1 MKYILT
7 SVLNN
12 NECDDVQAYAGYEV
26 TTGNTSYKISLEYGV
41 QLIAGHRYSESHN
54 SYTERYVSVSLG
66 TSSDPTKAASYNI
79 LDSGWKKD
87 ATYLSGS
94 GSYYHLTGTTSKT
107 ISRTHSSQ
115 KIYITSWGKYTTTGT
130 SVTNYTST
138 TIPALDYWTVEFSLN
153 GGSGTFGDLIKWRG
167 ERLQIHD
174 GKPTKTGYD
183 FKRWKSS
190 RTDENVYFQPKEYTT
205 YDGAQ
210 TLTAEWTPKIYT
222 LTYDANGGTCSTSSK
237 SVTYNSA
244 YGTLATPT
252 RTGYD
257 FDGWYTARTGGTE
270 VKSSTTCNGDAT
282 IYAHWTANTY
292 TVSYNAN
299 GGTGA
304 PSSQEKTY
312 GVALTL
318 SSTRPTRTNY
328 DFMGWG
334 TSSTATTALYDAG
347 GTYTANKSATL
358 YGIWKRDFKITYN
371 ANGGTGAPAT
381 QTITIYNAASSA
393 SNVTLSSTA
402 PTRTNYQFMGWDTSA
417 SATTATYAA
426 GATISTLS
434 DDKNLYAI
442 WSSTYVPPK
451 VVAGSVQVYRT
462 NSDGTEQGSGT
473 YGYIKFKWTPAEIG
487 GSHAETTA
495 SVKYRQQGTSG
506 NYIDL
511 STRQTSNS
519 IKTYNF
525 SDIFGSESGN
535 NKLNADNQYDVVIT
549 LKPTTTGYAAV
560 TETNFISSE
569 AFTMDINPTGTG
581 VAFFGVMP
589 DGVTGV
595 KTYSSVANQANLK
608 NIIESTDAPSAN
620 TASNYPVGTIW
631 IKYTT

>member
-7 SVLNN
+7 SALNN
-12 NECDDVQAYAGYEV
+12 YECDDVQAYAGYEV
-26 TTGNTSYKISLEYGV
+26 TTGNTSYKISLEYGI
-41 QLIAGHRYSESHN
+41 QLTSDHRYSTSHN

-66 TSSDPTKAASYNI
+66 TSYKDAASYNI

-130 SVTNYTST
+130 RVTNYTST
-138 TIPALDYWTVEFSLN
+138 TIPALDSWKVTFDKN
-153 GGSGTFGDLIKWRG
+153 GGSGTFDELTKWRG
-167 ERLQIHD
+167 ESLRIHD

-190 RTDENVYFQPKEYTT
+190 RTDKDVYFQPKEYTT

-210 TLTAEWTPKIYT
+210 TLTAEWTPKTYT

-237 SVTYNSA
+237 SVTYDSA

-257 FDGWYTARTGGTE
+257 FAGWYTTKTGGTE
-270 VKSSTTCNGDAT
+270 VKSSTTCKGDAT
-282 IYAHWTANTY
+282 IHAHWTAHTY
-292 TVSYNAN
+292 TITYVSQRGNN
-299 GGTGA
+299 V
-304 PSSQEKTY
+304 SSQTKTHD
-312 GVALTL
+312 VSLTL
-318 SSTRPTRTNY
+318 STRPTGESSAWT
-328 DFMGWG
+328 FLGWN
-334 TSSTATTALYDAG
+334 TSSTATTALYSAG

-358 YGIWKRDFKITYN
+358 YGIWKRDFTITYY
-371 ANGGTGAPAT
+371 ANDGTGDSST
-381 QTITIYNAASSA
+381 QTITIYNTASSA
-393 SNVTLSSTA
+393 SNVKLSSTV
-402 PTRTNYQFMGWDTSA
+402 PTRTNYQFNGWNTA
-417 SATTATYAA
+417 SDGSGTNYAA

-434 DDKNLYAI
+434 ANKNLYAI
-442 WSSTYVPPK
+442 WSSAYVPPK
-451 VVAGSVQVYRT
+451 IVAGSLQVYRT

-473 YGYIKFKWTPAEIG
+473 YGYITFKWTPAKIK
-487 GSHAETTA
+487 GSHEETTA

-506 NYIDL
+506 EYITI
-511 STRQTSNS
+511 STTQTSNS

-525 SDIFGSESGN
+525 SAIFGSESGN

-549 LKPTTTGYAAV
+549 LKPKTTGYAAV

-608 NIIESTDAPSAN
+608 NIIESTNAPSVN
-620 TASNYPVGTIW
+620 SASNYPVGTIW

>member
-7 SVLNN
+7 SALDSTYCN
-12 NECDDVQAYAGYEV
+12 DVQAYAGYEV
-26 TTGNTSYKISLEYGV
+26 TTGNTSYKISLEYGI
-41 QLIAGHRYSESHN
+41 QLTADHRYSSSYN
-54 SYTERYVSVSLG
+54 SYTARYVSVSLG
-66 TSSDPTKAASYNI
+66 TSATGSTSYNL
-79 LDSGWKKD
+79 LDSGWKQD

-107 ISRTHSSQ
+107 ISRTHSAQ
-115 KIYITSWGKYTTTGT
+115 TIYIKSWGKYDTYA

-138 TIPALDYWTVEFSLN
+138 TIPALDSWKVTFDKN
-153 GGSGTFGDLIKWRG
+153 GGSGTFGVLTKWRG
-167 ERLQIHD
+167 ESLQIHD

-190 RTDENVYFQPKEYTT
+190 RTDSNVYFQPGEYTT

-210 TLTAEWTPKIYT
+210 TLTAEWTPKTYT

-237 SVTYNSA
+237 SVTYGSA

-257 FDGWYTARTGGTE
+257 FAGWYTTKTGGTK
-270 VKSSTTCNGDAT
+270 VTSSTECDGDAT

-304 PSSQEKTY
+304 PSNQEKTY

-318 SSTRPTRTNY
+318 SSTEPTRTNY

-334 TSSTATTALYDAG
+334 TSSTTTTASYSAG

-358 YGIWKRDFKITYN
+358 YGIWKRDFEITYN
-371 ANGGTGAPAT
+371 ANGGTGAPST
-381 QTITIYNAASSA
+381 QTITIYNTASSA
-393 SNVTLSSTA
+393 SNVTLSSTV
-402 PTRTNYQFMGWDTSA
+402 PTRTNYQFNGWGTSA
-417 SATTATYAA
+417 SDTSVDYAA

-434 DDKNLYAI
+434 ANKNLYAI
-442 WSSTYVPPK
+442 WSSAYVPPE
-451 VVAGSVQVYRT
+451 VVTGSMQVYRT
-462 NSDGTEQGSGT
+462 DSTGTEQGSGT
-473 YGYIKFKWTPAEIG
+473 YGYITFKWVPAKI
-487 GSHAETTA
+487 SNSYNETT
-495 SVKYRQQGTSG
+495 VRVYYRVQGATGQGTLIGSQTSTSDTNKFSSTHFGSG
-506 NYIDL
+506 NLI
-511 STRQTSNS
+511 
-519 IKTYNF
+519 
-525 SDIFGSESGN
+525 
-535 NKLNADNQYDVVIT
+535 ADNQYDIIIT
-549 LKPTTTGYAAV
+549 LTPKNTDYAAV

-608 NIIESTDAPSAN
+608 NIIESTIAPSAN
-620 TASNYPVGTIW
+620 TASNYPEGTLW

>member
-7 SVLNN
+7 SALNN
-12 NECDDVQAYAGYEV
+12 YECDDVQAYAGYEV
-26 TTGNTSYKISLEYGV
+26 TTGNTSYKISLEYGI
-41 QLIAGHRYSESHN
+41 QLTSDHRYSTSHN

-66 TSSDPTKAASYNI
+66 TSYKDAASYNI

-107 ISRTHSSQ
+107 ISRTHSAQ
-115 KIYITSWGKYTTTGT
+115 TVYIKSWGKYLTTGT
-130 SVTNYTST
+130 NVTNYTST
-138 TIPALDYWTVEFSLN
+138 TIPALDSWKVTFDKN
-153 GGSGTFGDLIKWRG
+153 GGSGTFGELTKWRG
-167 ERLQIHD
+167 ESLRIHD

-210 TLTAEWTPKIYT
+210 TLTAEWTPKTYT

-237 SVTYNSA
+237 SVTYDSA

-257 FDGWYTARTGGTE
+257 FDGWYTTKTGGTQ
-270 VKSSTTCNGDAT
+270 VTSSIKCTGDAT

-292 TVSYNAN
+292 SITYFSQR
-299 GGTGA
+299 GA
-304 PSSQEKTY
+304 SVDSQTKTY
-312 GVALTL
+312 GVSLTL
-318 SSTRPTRTNY
+318 STRPANVSSEWT
-328 DFMGWG
+328 FLGWN

-358 YGIWKRDFKITYN
+358 YGVWKRDFQITYN
-371 ANGGTGAPAT
+371 ANNGTGAPST
-381 QTITIYNAASSA
+381 QTITIYNTAEYA

-402 PTRTNYQFMGWDTSA
+402 PTRTNYQFMGWGTSA
-417 SATTATYAA
+417 SATTTTYAA

-434 DDKNLYAI
+434 ADKNLYAI

-519 IKTYNF
+519 IKTYSF

-535 NKLNADNQYDVVIT
+535 NKLNADNQYDVIIT
-549 LKPTTTGYAAV
+549 LTPSTPGYDVV

-569 AFTMDINPTGTG
+569 AFTMDINPLGTG

-589 DGVTGV
+589 DDVTGV

-608 NIIESTDAPSAN
+608 NIIESTIAPSAN
-620 TASNYPVGTIW
+620 TASNYPEGTLW